1 MCELFLLDSD
11 SEGPKVQI
19 HLHMNDCM
27 RNNFG
32 YLVVSAPREHPQG
45 WSVGTNPCGQNIW
58 SVDIFSFI

>member
-32 YLVVSAPREHPQG
+32 YLVVSACREHPKA
-45 WSVGTNPCGQNIW
+45 WSVGSKLMWPEFLECW
-58 SVDIFSFI
+58 HFSFP